1 MELDIYIIRGRGE
14 LGDKFQLGIVKNK
27 QGHYYQGEYDLAA
40 QYSNMDELSEMLA
53 KMVNVEKSALQLSEL
68 NL

>member
-1 MELDIYIIRGRGE
+1 LA
-14 LGDKFQLGIVKNK
+14 IVKNK

-53 KMVNVEKSALQLSEL
+53 NMVNVEKSALQLSEL